1 MAVCYRFPWFPL
13 RRGKSRQRCL
23 ERSSDL
29 IQARNDPRREN
40 VATTSTGN
48 TKNLVSAM
56 TNKSDL
62 LRHDPIN
69 VMYCDLSRYLYRNGR
84 KHGEMFCLRP
94 LQTVWQSIKL
104 LSPRTIPP
112 RASLSAWDSTT
123 SHFSPILIRESLKLS
138 FNITGWW
145 FSTIENS
152 SIKITT
158 KSEPRNCLSLAAS

>member
-1 MAVCYRFPWFPL
+1 MENPDSGVSKEAATLSKRETILDVKMW
-13 RRGKSRQRCL
+13 RQR
-23 ERSSDL
+23 
-29 IQARNDPRREN
+29 
-40 VATTSTGN
+40 STGN

-112 RASLSAWDSTT
+112 RASLSA
-123 SHFSPILIRESLKLS
+123 
-138 FNITGWW
+138 
-145 FSTIENS
+145 
-152 SIKITT
+152 
-158 KSEPRNCLSLAAS
+158 